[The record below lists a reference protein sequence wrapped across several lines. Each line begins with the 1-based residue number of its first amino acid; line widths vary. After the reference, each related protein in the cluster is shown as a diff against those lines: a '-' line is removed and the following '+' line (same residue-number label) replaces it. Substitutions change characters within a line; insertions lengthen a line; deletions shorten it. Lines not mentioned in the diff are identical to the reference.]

1 LSSALIDYA
10 VFILIYGLTSNLL
23 SGQACARLISMLYNY
38 SVVKKMVFFSG
49 EQVSRTFPKYLA
61 LVIFSGTISYL
72 LIKALSTYSPV
83 PVIAAKAI
91 VESLV
96 FLANF
101 AIQRDFI
108 FVKNTDLKNAST
120 T

>member
-1 LSSALIDYA
+1 M
-10 VFILIYGLTSNLL
+10 LIYGLTSNLL
-23 SGQACARLISMLYNY
+23 AGQACARLISMLYNY

-49 EQVSRTFPKYLA
+49 EEATRTFPKYLA
-61 LVIFSGTISYL
+61 LVFFSGAISYL
-72 LIKALSTYSPV
+72 LIKVLTTFSPL

-91 VESLV
+91 VESMV

-108 FVKNTDLKNAST
+108 FVKNTDLKTQAQVET
-120 T
+120 KG